1 MDRLTKSLMEDYFRD
16 KETTI
21 LDESDA
27 FEDFC
32 NYCIVTHELPYH
44 ASEEVEVD
52 DISVGQQ
59 PFDIGIDGIAIFL
72 NERLVDSKEEVKEL
86 LGVSGFLDLVC
97 VFVQAKTSSKFD
109 SGDLLKFFNGV
120 DCFFN
125 KKSSLPRNEL
135 IQHKADLVSYILDD
149 NSVYLKA
156 KPTCKLYYV
165 TTGQWNDDT
174 SLRILCED
182 QKEKLLDNSK
192 NLFREVI
199 FTPCGA
205 DEINKL
211 YRSTKT
217 TVTAE
222 ITFEDRV
229 SLPEI
234 RGVTEAF
241 IGILPFKEFINLI
254 RDEYGR
260 IRSSIFYDNVRY
272 YKGPEIDV
280 NADIADTLKSGRIEQ
295 FVVLNN
301 GITIVAKSI
310 GGFRKKLILNDYQ
323 IVNGCQTSHVIFE
336 NQNVPGI
343 ENLYIPIKIVVAA
356 QEEIVNNIIKATNR
370 QTEVTKEELLA
381 LSDFQKKLELYYS
394 KMDIED
400 PLYYER
406 QAGQYRQGVIKRR
419 VVSITHQIKT
429 FAAMFLDQ
437 PHLASRYYGNI
448 YKEVVSG
455 NIFAQKH
462 ESIAYY
468 TSARAYY
475 VLDNQFNR
483 TNVID
488 SKYKS
493 CRFHI
498 LMALRYLVSGVECPP
513 FTSKRKIEPYCEK
526 IINTLSDPDKCLHFI
541 YKAVECIDK
550 AAKDSIDRDKFKT
563 QSFTDDLIKELKSNR
578 P

>member
-16 KETTI
+16 KGTTI
-21 LDESDA
+21 SDEADA
-27 FEDFC
+27 FEVFC
-32 NYCIVTHELPYH
+32 NYCVVSHELPYH
-44 ASEEVEVD
+44 ASEEFEVD
-52 DISVGQQ
+52 DISVGQL
-59 PFDIGIDGIAIFL
+59 PFDIGIDGIAVFL

-86 LGVSGFLDLVC
+86 IGVSGFLDLVC

-125 KKSSLPRNEL
+125 KKSSLPKNEF

-149 NSVYLKA
+149 NSVYLKT
-156 KPTCKLYYV
+156 KPSCKLYYV

-222 ITFEDRV
+222 IDFEDRV

-234 RGVTEAF
+234 KGVTEAF
-241 IGILPFKEFINLI
+241 IGILPFKEFMNLI
-254 RDEYGR
+254 KDEYGR

-280 NADIADTLKSGRIEQ
+280 NVDIANTLKSGRIEQ

-310 GGFRKKLILNDYQ
+310 SGIRKKLVLNDYQ

-336 NQNVPGI
+336 NKDVPGI

-394 KMDIED
+394 KMDIDD

-406 QAGQYRQGVIKRR
+406 QAGQFRQGVIKRR

-448 YKEVVSG
+448 YKEVISG
-455 NIFAQKH
+455 NIFSEKH

-468 TSARAYY
+468 TSTRAYY

-488 SKYKS
+488 PKYKI

-498 LMALRYLVSGVECPP
+498 LMALRYLAGGVERPP
-513 FTSKRKIEPYCEK
+513 FVSKRKIEPYCEK
-526 IINTLSDPDKCLHFI
+526 ILSVLSDSNECLNFI
-541 YKAVECIDK
+541 HEAVDCIDK
-550 AAKDSIDRDKFKT
+550 AAKNSIDRDKFKT
-563 QSFTDDLIKELKSNR
+563 QSFTDDLVKELKSKR
-578 P
+578 S

>member
-1 MDRLTKSLMEDYFRD
+1 MDRITKSLMEDYFRD
-16 KETTI
+16 QGIEVS
-21 LDESDA
+21 DEASA

-32 NYCIVTHELPYH
+32 NYCIVSHELPYH
-44 ASEEVEVD
+44 AAEEFDVD
-52 DISVGQQ
+52 DISVGQL
-59 PFDIGIDGIAIFL
+59 PFDLGIDGIAVFL

-86 LGVSGFLDLVC
+86 IGVSGYLDLTC

-125 KKSSLPRNEL
+125 KKSSLPRNEFVE
-135 IQHKADLVSYILDD
+135 HKADLVSYILDD
-149 NSVYLKA
+149 NSVYLKT
-156 KPTCKLYYV
+156 KPVCKLYYV

-174 SLRILCED
+174 SLKILCED

-192 NLFREVI
+192 NLFRNVI

-217 TVTAE
+217 TVSAE
-222 ITFEDRV
+222 IDFEDRV

-234 RGVTEAF
+234 KGVTEAF
-241 IGILPFKEFINLI
+241 IGVLPFKEFINLI
-254 RDEYGR
+254 KDEYGR

-272 YKGPEIDV
+272 YKGPEIEV
-280 NADIADTLKSGRIEQ
+280 NQDIANTLKTGKIEQ

-310 GGFRKKLILNDYQ
+310 SGIRKKLILNDYQ

-336 NQNVPGI
+336 NQNVDGI

-356 QEEIVNNIIKATNR
+356 QEEIVTNIIKATNR

-394 KMDIED
+394 QMDTDD

-406 QAGQYRQGVIKRR
+406 QAGQFRQGVIKRR

-448 YKEVVSG
+448 YKEVVNG
-455 NIFAQKH
+455 NIFSEKH
-462 ESIAYY
+462 EAISYY
-468 TSARAYY
+468 ASARAYY

-483 TNVID
+483 ANVID
-488 SKYKS
+488 PKYKI

-498 LMALRYLVSGVECPP
+498 LMALRYLVAGIERPQ
-513 FTSKRKIEPYCEK
+513 FTSKRKIEPYCER
-526 IINTLSDPDKCLHFI
+526 ILNVLADPNKCLNSI
-541 YKAVECIDK
+541 NEAISCIDK
-550 AAKDSIDRDKFKT
+550 AAKNSIDRDKFKT
-563 QSFTDDLIKELKSNR
+563 QSFTDDLIKELKSR
-578 P
+578 QS

>member
-1 MDRLTKSLMEDYFRD
+1 MEDYFRD
-16 KETTI
+16 KGITI
-21 LDESDA
+21 PDESDA
-27 FEDFC
+27 FETFC
-32 NYCIVTHELPYH
+32 NYCVVSHELPYH
-44 ASEEVEVD
+44 ASEEFEVD
-52 DISVGQQ
+52 DISVGQS
-59 PFDIGIDGIAIFL
+59 PFDIGIDGIAVFL
-72 NERLVDSKEEVKEL
+72 NERLVDSQEEVKEL
-86 LGVSGFLDLVC
+86 IGVSGSLDLVC
-97 VFVQAKTSSKFD
+97 VFIQAKTSSKFD
-109 SGDLLKFFNGV
+109 SGDLLKFFAGV

-125 KKSSLPRNEL
+125 KKSSLPKNEFIL
-135 IQHKADLVSYILDD
+135 HKADLVSYILDD
-149 NSVYLKA
+149 NSVYLRT
-156 KPTCKLYYV
+156 KPICKLYYV

-182 QKEKLLDNSK
+182 QKEKLLDSSK
-192 NLFREVI
+192 NLFRDVV

-222 ITFEDRV
+222 IDFEDRV

-234 RGVTEAF
+234 KGVTEAF
-241 IGILPFKEFINLI
+241 IGVLPFKEFINLI
-254 RDEYGR
+254 KDEYGR

-280 NADIADTLKSGRIEQ
+280 NVDIADTLKSGRIEQ

-301 GITIVAKSI
+301 GITIVAKSVSGI
-310 GGFRKKLILNDYQ
+310 RKKLILNDYQ

-394 KMDIED
+394 KMDVED

-406 QAGQYRQGVIKRR
+406 QAGQFRQGVIKRR

-448 YKEVVSG
+448 YKEVISG
-455 NIFAQKH
+455 NIFAEKH
-462 ESIAYY
+462 ESISYY

-483 TNVID
+483 TNIID
-488 SKYKS
+488 PKYKI

-498 LMALRYLVSGVECPP
+498 LMALRYLAGGLERPS
-513 FTSKRKIEPYCEK
+513 FTSKRKVEPYCEK
-526 IINTLSDPDKCLHFI
+526 ILNVLTDSSDCLNFI
-541 YKAVECIDK
+541 HEAVDCIDK
-550 AAKDSIDRDKFKT
+550 AAKNSIDRDKFKT
-563 QSFTDDLIKELKSNR
+563 QSFTDDLIKELRSRKS
-578 P
+578 